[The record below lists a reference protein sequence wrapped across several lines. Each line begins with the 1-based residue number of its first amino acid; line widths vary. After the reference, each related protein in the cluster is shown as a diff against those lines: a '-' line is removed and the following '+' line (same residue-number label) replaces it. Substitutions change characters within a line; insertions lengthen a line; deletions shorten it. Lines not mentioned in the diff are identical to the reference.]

1 MKHDILEYFGIS
13 LFNQTIKC
21 VDFKKLEVYLVGK
34 SYDSE
39 KIAQELN
46 KIKRDYFYLSQQQGS
61 QLDTGLS
68 PTANHNSNLYCI
80 KSEQIRY
87 LKDYLSN
94 VII

>member
-39 KIAQELN
+39 KITQELN

-68 PTANHNSNLYCI
+68 PAVNHSYDLYCI
-80 KSEQIRY
+80 KSEKIAMLKLY
-87 LKDYLSN
+87 LN
-94 VII
+94 EVTQ